1 MFGRLWAA
9 IGFLTIL
16 PLPTWCTHQEE
27 DLPRSVPLFPL
38 IGLAIGGVVAGLA
51 TLSAPYLPP
60 AVAAVVY
67 TLLLA
72 IAHGGLHL
80 DGLADTGDGFF
91 SHRQKDRILAI
102 MQDARIGAY
111 GCVTLMGVLA
121 LKVSALGS
129 LPPLMLAKALFLAPL
144 AGRCAMVLMLV
155 VLPSAREEGMGV
167 LFKRGRMFWEVI
179 WAVAVLS
186 AAAWFAL
193 QWDGLVAI
201 GAVIGLT
208 IVFMGLCQRK
218 INGFTGDTL
227 GALSEL
233 CEMMTLVILSILFLK
248 G

>member
-9 IGFLTIL
+9 FGFLTIL
-16 PLPTWCTHQEE
+16 PLPAWCRQTEE

-38 IGLAIGGVVAGLA
+38 VGLAIGGLVGGVAY
-51 TLSAPYLPP
+51 LSAPYLPH
-60 AVAAVVY
+60 AVAAVAY

-72 IAHGGLHL
+72 VAHGGLHL

-91 SHRQKDRILAI
+91 SHRQRERILAI

-121 LKVSALGS
+121 LKVAALGS
-129 LPPLMLAKALFLAPL
+129 LPPLMVAKALFLAPL

-155 VLPSAREEGMGV
+155 ILPSAREEGMGK
-167 LFKRGRMFWEVI
+167 LFKRGRSFWEVL
-179 WAVAVLS
+179 WAIAVL
-186 AAAWFAL
+186 AGAGWYTL
-193 QWDGLVAI
+193 QWDGLVVT

-233 CEMMTLVILSILFLK
+233 SEAMTLITLSILLFR
-248 G
+248 

>member
-1 MFGRLWAA
+1 MFGMIWAA
-9 IGFLTIL
+9 FGFLTIL
-16 PLPTWCTHQEE
+16 PLPTWCRQTEE

-38 IGLAIGGVVAGLA
+38 VGLVIGGVVGGLA
-51 TLSAPYLPP
+51 YLTASYLPP
-60 AVAAVVY
+60 AVSAVVY

-72 IAHGGLHL
+72 VAHGGLHL

-91 SHRQKDRILAI
+91 SHRQRERILSI
-102 MQDARIGAY
+102 MQDTRIGAY

-121 LKVSALGS
+121 LKVAALGS
-129 LPPLMLAKALFLAPL
+129 LPPLLLAKALFLAPL
-144 AGRCAMVLMLV
+144 AGRCAMVMMLV

-167 LFKRGRMFWEVI
+167 LFKRGSSFWEVL
-179 WAVAVLS
+179 WAVAVL
-186 AAAWFAL
+186 AGAGWCTL
-193 QWDGLVAI
+193 HWNGLVVV

-233 CEMMTLVILSILFLK
+233 SEAMTLVTLSILLFR
-248 G
+248 

>member
-9 IGFLTIL
+9 FGFLTIL
-16 PLPTWCTHQEE
+16 PLPTWCRQTED

-38 IGLAIGGVVAGLA
+38 VGLAIGGVVGGLA
-51 TLSAPYLPP
+51 YLSASYLPP

-72 IAHGGLHL
+72 VAHGGLHL

-91 SHRQKDRILAI
+91 SHRQRERILAI

-121 LKVSALGS
+121 LKVVALGS
-129 LPPLMLAKALFLAPL
+129 LPPLMVAKALFLAPL

-155 VLPSAREEGMGV
+155 ILPSAREEGMGK
-167 LFKRGRMFWEVI
+167 LFKQGRSFWEVL
-179 WAVAVLS
+179 WAVAILAV
-186 AAAWFAL
+186 AGWCML
-193 QWDGLVAI
+193 QWTGLVVI

-208 IVFMGLCQRK
+208 IVFLGLCQRK

-233 CEMMTLVILSILFLK
+233 SEAMTLVTLSILLFR
-248 G
+248 

>member
-16 PLPTWCTHQEE
+16 PLPTFCRQTED
-27 DLPRSVPLFPL
+27 DLPKSVPIFPL
-38 IGLAIGGVVAGLA
+38 MGVLIGCVVGGGAY
-51 TLSAPYLPP
+51 LSAALVPP
-60 AVAAVVY
+60 AVASVVY

-72 IAHGGLHL
+72 GAHGGLHL

-91 SHRQKDRILAI
+91 SHRKRDRILAI

-111 GCVTLMGVLA
+111 GCVTLMGVLG
-121 LKVSALGS
+121 LKVAALAS
-129 LPPLMLAKALFLAPL
+129 LPPQMLFKALFLAPV

-167 LFKRGRMFWEVI
+167 FFKKGRSFWEALWALLLLGVCA
-179 WAVAVLS
+179 WWMFHWAGLVTFGVVLAMAVA
-186 AAAWFAL
+186 
-193 QWDGLVAI
+193 
-201 GAVIGLT
+201 
-208 IVFMGLCQRK
+208 FMGLCQRK

-233 CEMMTLVILSILFLK
+233 SEALTLTTLSILLFRT
-248 G
+248 